1 MSVRLVRKFYSL
13 AKIFESAYPSAKT
26 AITKVAMLFIHKK
39 ITENFEKLDIY
50 NNVNKYTN
58 IGIRWDVLCVK
69 NYEVT

>member
-1 MSVRLVRKFYSL
+1 MW
-13 AKIFESAYPSAKT
+13 
-26 AITKVAMLFIHKK
+26 FIHKK
-39 ITENFEKLDIY
+39 ITENFEKLGIY